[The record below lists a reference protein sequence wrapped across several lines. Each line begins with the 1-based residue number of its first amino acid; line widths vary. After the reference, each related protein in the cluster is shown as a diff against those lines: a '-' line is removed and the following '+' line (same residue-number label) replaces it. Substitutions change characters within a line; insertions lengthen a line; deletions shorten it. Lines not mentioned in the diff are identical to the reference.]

1 MDAQELTRSLGGDW
15 AGKYGLVPG
24 PGHST
29 KDRSLKV
36 WDGDDG
42 VKVHSFAGDDWR
54 DCRTY
59 LHIDDTQDWVRQTPA
74 HPAPRPAR
82 LHNTETARTIWDATR
97 SLPGTIAE
105 IYLTNRSLSPPWP
118 IALRAHINLKHNPTG
133 LYFPALVAGVQSG
146 TGQFQAIHRTY
157 LIPDG
162 RDKAPVST
170 PKMALGSL
178 GDGAVRLAEAGKS
191 LGLAEGIETGLSA
204 QQIFE
209 IPVWAVL
216 GGRYDGVTVPSQ
228 VLEIQLFADNGE
240 AGEEAAHKAA
250 KVFAAAGKRV
260 FTRRPPAQFDDWNSA
275 LPQWLKR
282 GAQDWEF

>member
-1 MDAQELTRSLGGDW
+1 MTTAHELTKAHGGDW
-15 AGKYGLVPG
+15 SGSFGLVPG

-54 DCRTY
+54 ECRTY
-59 LHIDDTQDWVRQTPA
+59 LHLDNTQDWVPPIPA
-74 HPAPRPAR
+74 RPTPRPAQQQ
-82 LHNTETARTIWDATR
+82 NNETARTIWDATR
-97 SLPGTIAE
+97 SGTLAE
-105 IYLTNRSLSPPWP
+105 TYLKNRSLSPPWP
-118 IALRAHINLKHNPTG
+118 AALRFHSNLKHWPTG
-133 LYFPALVAGVQSG
+133 LFFPALVAGVQSG

-157 LIPDG
+157 LLPDG

-178 GDGAVRLAEAGKS
+178 GDGAVRLGEAGMA
-191 LGLAEGIETGLSA
+191 LGLSEGVETGLSA
-204 QQIFE
+204 QQMFK

-216 GGRYDGVTVPSQ
+216 GARYDGVTVPSQ
-228 VLEIQLFADNGE
+228 VSEIQLFADNGK

-250 KVFAAAGKRV
+250 GIFAAVGKRV
-260 FTRRPPAQFDDWNSA
+260 FIRRPPAQFDDWNSA
-275 LPQWLKR
+275 LPHWQKR
-282 GAQDWEF
+282 GSQDWEF